1 MGRFITFE
9 GGEGTG
15 KSTQVQRLAER
26 LAKEG
31 LEAVKTREPGGAPGA
46 EAIRK
51 LLVEG
56 ETARWDALT
65 EALLHTAARRD
76 HLEKTVRPALA
87 RGAWVVCDR
96 YVDSTIAYQG
106 FGHGLPVED
115 IRRLHRLA
123 NDGFMPHMTFIL
135 DLPVEAGLAR
145 AARRGGAEDRY
156 ERMDKAFHERLRK
169 GFLAQAE
176 ADPERCRVI
185 DAFRDV
191 DDVHEAIWK
200 ALGEKFPMRG

>member
-15 KSTQVQRLAER
+15 KSTQVQKLVER

-31 LEAVKTREPGGAPGA
+31 IEAVKTREPGGAPGA

-87 RGAWVVCDR
+87 RGAWVISDR

-123 NDGFMPHMTFIL
+123 NGGFMPAMTFIL

-176 ADPERCRVI
+176 ADPERCQVI

-191 DDVHEAIWK
+191 EIVHETIWNIL
-200 ALGEKFPMRG
+200 AEKFPLR